1 MNRETRSLRAVAS
14 SVVATLC
21 AVGVGACNG
30 SAPAP
35 SRPNVLF
42 IVVDT
47 LRWDHVDSYGALR
60 ETTPAIDRLAA
71 GAIRFERAYST
82 SSWTIPAVASMI
94 TGMYPSR
101 HTATSFDRRLP
112 AEAETLA
119 EVLRANGYATAGVVS
134 HAAIG
139 SRRGFDQ
146 GYDVYL
152 ESEARGHDH
161 VSTQGVTRQAVA
173 RMEAMA
179 AGDEPFLLFV
189 HYFDPH
195 YNYKRHPEYGFAPDS
210 AGRLSGGEQMQAL
223 RRMAAELTPQ
233 EVDFLRALYDEEI
246 RFTDAGIGRLL
257 ERLDALGLREETLIV
272 FTADHGEGF
281 LAHGHLGHT
290 STLYEE
296 LVRVPL
302 ILRPP
307 GPAAAGRVVRRP
319 ASVVALT
326 PTILD
331 LVGVDASDMAL
342 QAGSLTPWF
351 GGEGD
356 GEPIEVYCE
365 VDFVPVRASR
375 LVPETHKQALI
386 GKRYKAIRDG
396 AAGRLELYDLG
407 EDAEE
412 AHDLAERRPALAA
425 ELAEG
430 LERWRAEAATEAL
443 DTTEIRLDEAEI
455 ERLEALGY
463 VGED

>member
-1 MNRETRSLRAVAS
+1 MPNL
-14 SVVATLC
+14 VVILADDMGYND
-21 AVGVGACNG
+21 VGC
-30 SAPAP
+30 
-35 SRPNVLF
+35 
-42 IVVDT
+42 
-47 LRWDHVDSYGALR
+47 YGALR

-71 GAIRFERAYST
+71 SAIRFERAYST

-94 TGMYPSR
+94 SGMYPSR
-101 HTATSFDRRLP
+101 HMATSFDRRLP
-112 AEAETLA
+112 AEADTLA

-139 SRRGFDQ
+139 SRRDFDQ

-152 ESEARGHDH
+152 EGEARGHDH
-161 VSTQGVTRQAVA
+161 VSTQGVTRQAVE
-173 RMEAMA
+173 RMEALA
-179 AGDEPFLLFV
+179 AGDKPFLLFV

-210 AGRLSGGEQMQAL
+210 AGRLGGAEQMQEL
-223 RRMAAELTPQ
+223 RRMAAEMTPQ

-246 RFTDAGIGRLL
+246 RFTDAGVGRLL
-257 ERLDALGLREETLIV
+257 ERLDALGLRDETLIV

-307 GPAAAGRVVRRP
+307 GLAAPGRVVRRP
-319 ASVVALT
+319 VSVVALT

-331 LVGVDASDMAL
+331 LVGVDASDLAL

-351 GGEGD
+351 GGAWD
-356 GEPIEVYCE
+356 GEPVEVYCE

-386 GKRYKAIRDG
+386 GKRYKLIRDG
-396 AAGRLELYDLG
+396 AAGSLELYDLG

-412 AHDLAERRPALAA
+412 THDLAELRPTLTA
-425 ELAEG
+425 ELAGG
-430 LERWRAEAATEAL
+430 LERWMAQAATEAL
-443 DTTEIRLDEAEI
+443 DATEIRLDEAEI